1 MAIRKVARMGNPVL
15 RTKARELTPGEIQ
28 SPEVQRLIDDMVETL
43 REYDG
48 VGLAAPQVHE
58 PLRISVVEFSAS
70 NPRYD
75 IEAGQGL
82 TVYVNPRVTV
92 LDPTEEGLWEGCL
105 SVPGLKGWVMRP
117 RKIRVES
124 LDRHAKPV
132 TITAEGFLATVLQ
145 HEFDHLDGVLYV
157 DRIKDKAKFAFAEE
171 LAKFRLAAEDL

>member
-15 RTKARELTPGEIQ
+15 RQKARDLTPGEIQ
-28 SPEVQRLIDDMVETL
+28 NPEVQRLIDDMVETM

-58 PLRISVVEFSAS
+58 PVRISVVEF
-70 NPRYD
+70 
-75 IEAGQGL
+75 EGGQGL
-82 TVYVNPRVTV
+82 TVYINPRVTV

-105 SVPGLKGWVMRP
+105 SVPGLKGWVTRP
-117 RKIRVES
+117 GKIRVEY
-124 LDRHAKPV
+124 LDRDAKPV

-157 DRIKDKAKFAFAEE
+157 DRIKDK
-171 LAKFRLAAEDL
+171 